1 MKIFLDSANIDEIKA
16 AKEWGLLDG
25 VTTNPSLIAK
35 EMKSGKAFKEIIT
48 KILMETPGPVS
59 IEVIANDYDTML
71 KQALKIS
78 ELGNNAVVK
87 IPFTMPGLRVIKSLK
102 EKRIPVNSTLIFS
115 GIQAVFAAKA
125 GAEYVSPFVGRLDDI
140 GDDGMSLIEQIKTIF
155 VNYQLNTKIL
165 VASVRSPLHVIRSMI
180 IGADVVTLPFDV
192 LSKLPTHPKTDEG
205 LNRFLK
211 DWESAFGNMDFP
223 I

>member
-1 MKIFLDSANIDEIKA
+1 MKLFLDTANIEEIKM

-35 EMKSGKAFKEIIT
+35 EMKKGLGFKEIL
-48 KILMETPGPVS
+48 KSILDTAPGPVS
-59 IEVIANDYDTML
+59 IEVIATDYDTML

-87 IPFTMPGLRVIKSLK
+87 VPFNLVGLKVTKVLSD
-102 EKRIPVNSTLIFS
+102 KRIPVNSTLIFN
-115 GIQAVFAAKA
+115 GIQAMFAAKS
-125 GAEYVSPFVGRLDDI
+125 GAAYVSPFVGRLDDI
-140 GDDGMSLIEQIKTIF
+140 GEDGMSVIEQIKTIF
-155 VNYQLNTKIL
+155 TNYDVKTKIL
-165 VASVRSPLHVIRSMI
+165 VASVRNPLHVLRALIM
-180 IGADVVTLPFDV
+180 GADVVTLPFDV

-211 DWESAFGNMDFP
+211 DWEDAFGNMDFP
-223 I
+223 L

>member
-1 MKIFLDSANIDEIKA
+1 MKLFLDTANIEEIKM

-35 EMKSGKAFKEIIT
+35 EMKKGLGFKEIL
-48 KILMETPGPVS
+48 KSILDTAPGPVS
-59 IEVIANDYDTML
+59 IEVIATDYDTML

-87 IPFTMPGLRVIKSLK
+87 VPFNLVGLKVTKVLSD
-102 EKRIPVNSTLIFS
+102 KRIPVNSTLIFN
-115 GIQAVFAAKA
+115 GIQAMFAAKS
-125 GAEYVSPFVGRLDDI
+125 GAAYVSPFVGRLDDI
-140 GDDGMSLIEQIKTIF
+140 GEDGMSVIEQIKTIF
-155 VNYQLNTKIL
+155 TNYDVKTKIL
-165 VASVRSPLHVIRSMI
+165 VASVRNPLHVLRALIM
-180 IGADVVTLPFDV
+180 GADVVTLPFNV

-211 DWESAFGNMDFP
+211 DWEDAFGNMDFP
-223 I
+223 L

>member
-1 MKIFLDSANIDEIKA
+1 MKLFLDTANIEEIKM

-35 EMKSGKAFKEIIT
+35 EMKKGLGFKEIL
-48 KILMETPGPVS
+48 KSILDTAPGPVS
-59 IEVIANDYDTML
+59 IEVIATDYDTML

-87 IPFTMPGLRVIKSLK
+87 VPFNLVGLKVTKILSD
-102 EKRIPVNSTLIFS
+102 KRIPVNSTLIFN
-115 GIQAVFAAKA
+115 GIQAMFAAKS
-125 GAEYVSPFVGRLDDI
+125 GAAYVSPFVGRLDDI
-140 GDDGMSLIEQIKTIF
+140 GEDGMSVIEQIKTIF
-155 VNYQLNTKIL
+155 TNYDVKTKIL
-165 VASVRSPLHVIRSMI
+165 VASVRNPLHVLRALIM
-180 IGADVVTLPFDV
+180 GADVVTLPFDV

-211 DWESAFGNMDFP
+211 DWEDAFGNMDFP
-223 I
+223 L